1 MGTLGAREFG
11 NISRTNPM
19 LPGPYPRR
27 YLQPVDKPSLLPG
40 SWGIMFPG
48 FPGGNPEGPGTAEML
63 VCYLGIGGSR
73 WALPWDLSSVPLRL
87 GVSFSQGLSLQPC
100 SSARHS
106 RKPHSQKRHSRTS
119 LSRRS
124 LSFGYLSGEG
134 LMTSH

>member
-19 LPGPYPRR
+19 SPGLCPSR
-27 YLQPVDKPSLLPG
+27 YLQPVDKPLLFPG

-48 FPGGNPEGPGTAEML
+48 FPGGNHEGPGTAEML

-87 GVSFSQGLSLQPC
+87 GVSSSETSRCSPALRHVTRGNVTRGHPSLWHVTRHPSRGDLSL
-100 SSARHS
+100 SDAS
-106 RKPHSQKRHSRTS
+106 RER
-119 LSRRS
+119 
-124 LSFGYLSGEG
+124 G
-134 LMTSH
+134 